1 MKTKIG
7 LGLVLT
13 LLAVPAIAFGGVQP
27 PEDSDWQDGE
37 NVVST
42 PRDEDSNDVAEEAF
56 LGIFIE
62 KCGSVAPFDFDDSHA
77 VTTAGMFSFS
87 GKVANLAAQQYKL
100 TIKGEFVSAAKV
112 VETVTI
118 KKGKCKKTKQ
128 FTLHA
133 F

>member
-1 MKTKIG
+1 MKRKIG
-7 LGLVLT
+7 LGVVLA
-13 LLAVPAIAFGGVQP
+13 LLSVPAVAFGGVLP

-42 PRDEDSNDVAEEAF
+42 PRDEDSNDVAEEVF

-77 VTTAGMFSFS
+77 VSPTGTFSFS

-100 TIKGEFVSAAKV
+100 TIKGEFVSATKV
-112 VETVTI
+112 VEQVTI